1 MLVYHPAF
9 DVYHGVFRAL
19 LLLEHTPSKSMPTDT
34 LRIVDLYF
42 VFPYL
47 LAELDFPKGAGAR
60 GRKLAGTRS
69 RFNTLPSPR
78 AFLTQVK
85 GLHSLVT
92 ASLAGQE
99 LVSVEA
105 LRDGIV
111 SRTDIEIPTG
121 LLIHATAED
130 NELAEYLGSKVA
142 TVPLLGKRGLKDR
155 SDLMEFRYDPA

>member
-19 LLLEHTPSKSMPTDT
+19 LLLEHTPGKSMPVDT

-78 AFLTQVK
+78 VFLAQVK

-92 ASLAGQE
+92 AALAGQE

-105 LRDGIV
+105 LRNGIV
-111 SRTDIEIPTG
+111 SRTDKEIPG
-121 LLIHATAED
+121 ALLAQATAED
-130 NELAEYLGSKVA
+130 NELAEYLGSKIA

-155 SDLMEFRYDPA
+155 SNLMEFRYDPA

>member
-19 LLLEHTPSKSMPTDT
+19 LLLDKAPARSMPMDT
-34 LRIVDLYF
+34 FRIIDLYF

-47 LAELDFPKGAGAR
+47 LADLDFPKGAGAT

-78 AFLTQVK
+78 VFLGQMK
-85 GLHSLVT
+85 GLHMLIT
-92 ASLAGQE
+92 AALAGRG
-99 LVSVEA
+99 LVSVDA
-105 LRDGIV
+105 LKTGV
-111 SRTDIEIPTG
+111 VERTDAATPEG
-121 LLIHATAED
+121 LLGQANVED
-130 NELAEYLGSKVA
+130 RELAEYLGTKIA

-155 SDLMEFRYDPA
+155 SGLMEFRYDPA

>member
-19 LLLEHTPSKSMPTDT
+19 LILEHTPGKSMPVDT
-34 LRIVDLYF
+34 LRILDLYF

-47 LAELDFPKGAGAR
+47 LAEMDFPQGAGAR

-78 AFLTQVK
+78 TFLAQIK
-85 GLHSLVT
+85 GLHNLVT
-92 ASLAGQE
+92 AGLAGQG
-99 LVSVEA
+99 LISMDA
-105 LRDGIV
+105 LRDGTV
-111 SRTDIEIPTG
+111 RRTEKEMPPG
-121 LLIHATAED
+121 LLAQATTED
-130 NELAEYLGSKVA
+130 TELAEYLGGKIA

-155 SDLMEFRYDPA
+155 SKLMEYRYDPA

>member
-19 LLLEHTPSKSMPTDT
+19 LLLENTPQKSMPVDT

-47 LAELDFPKGAGAR
+47 LADLEFPKGAGGR

-78 AFLTQVK
+78 VFLTQVK

-92 ASLAGQE
+92 AALAGQE
-99 LVSVEA
+99 LISASA
-105 LRDGIV
+105 LREGTI
-111 SRTDIEIPTG
+111 SRSDKDLPAG
-121 LLIHATAED
+121 LLTQATTD
-130 NELAEYLGSKVA
+130 DKELAAYLGGEIA
-142 TVPLLGKRGLKDR
+142 TIPLLGKRGLKDR
-155 SDLMEFRYDPA
+155 SNLMEFRYDPA